1 MSNAIEGNHLQCV
14 CGPSGFTTENKTKTF
29 IFPGSQIALLKFEDC
44 VLLPCKLLCKHL
56 SFLPFT
62 FTRAH
67 NMLTIPDSL
76 PSHHLSSFQTCCL
89 LTEATNDAKEP
100 PWSLIFSRASCS
112 TWHTAYTVQ
121 CHTCKGRE
129 VELLLQRQGRDDG
142 HVLALTKK
150 EASTFSCVVSFTLC
164 PGKGSCPCMNLH
176 VYMHSTASRS
186 NHSPRDD
193 KQASHRKSL
202 QTCQS
207 VLTAVMLLFRVFILC
222 YESSG
227 CHPDQDRQSPGSGE
241 FWSLKTN
248 WTKLH
253 RTELEAMAWLPTKG
267 LNRGRKNNLKQI
279 QISYSCFQA
288 SAPSPF

>member
-1 MSNAIEGNHLQCV
+1 MPRSLLGASSSQELPAPRDTLPTQCDV
-14 CGPSGFTTENKTKTF
+14 IHVKAG
-29 IFPGSQIALLKFEDC
+29 
-44 VLLPCKLLCKHL
+44 KL
-56 SFLPFT
+56 S
-62 FTRAH
+62 
-67 NMLTIPDSL
+67 
-76 PSHHLSSFQTCCL
+76 TC
-89 LTEATNDAKEP
+89 
-100 PWSLIFSRASCS
+100 SCS
-112 TWHTAYTVQ
+112 
-121 CHTCKGRE
+121 KGKAE
-129 VELLLQRQGRDDG
+129 VMAMFLLSQ
-142 HVLALTKK
+142 KK

-207 VLTAVMLLFRVFILC
+207 VLTAVMLFRVFILC

-267 LNRGRKNNLKQI
+267 LNRGSKNNLKQI

>member
-1 MSNAIEGNHLQCV
+1 MPRSLLGASSSQELLAPRDTLPTQCNV
-14 CGPSGFTTENKTKTF
+14 IHVKAG
-29 IFPGSQIALLKFEDC
+29 
-44 VLLPCKLLCKHL
+44 KL
-56 SFLPFT
+56 S
-62 FTRAH
+62 
-67 NMLTIPDSL
+67 
-76 PSHHLSSFQTCCL
+76 TC
-89 LTEATNDAKEP
+89 
-100 PWSLIFSRASCS
+100 SCS
-112 TWHTAYTVQ
+112 
-121 CHTCKGRE
+121 K
-129 VELLLQRQGRDDG
+129 RQGRGDG

-227 CHPDQDRQSPGSGE
+227 CHPDQDRQSPGSEE

-267 LNRGRKNNLKQI
+267 LNHGRKNNLKQI